1 MTWKTYKCF
10 QYLTMTC
17 TCLYFALLTLISVEV
32 SWDVDAFTSY
42 NHHSLTWKKKRGSLS
57 LIQHWSN
64 FTQLHSENINRPCY
78 NLKMINWYYRH
89 ARTQSNP
96 NLTLLFC
103 VWISPYTDTVN
114 NQDTS
119 GISFCW
125 YFNLSAKKCHVKL
138 QRVLQV

>member
-42 NHHSLTWKKKRGSLS
+42 NHHSLTWKKKRGSL
-57 LIQHWSN
+57 IQHWSN

-78 NLKMINWYYRH
+78 NLKMINWFYRH